1 MRTSSGARAIAARP
15 VLFFDFDN
23 TITEGDVLDR
33 VIEQFSITDDWK
45 RWEAAWIRGEIST
58 EECLDRQVAGL
69 RVSKAEL
76 LDFVTD
82 FSVDANFESIVR
94 WAACEQIELVIV
106 SDNFSCLVREILF
119 RRALPELPLYANELT
134 FVGNRPK
141 AHFPFKSRDCARCA
155 NCKVTHFKDFPGR
168 STIYVGDGLSDVC
181 PALAAD
187 LVFAKDSLAQYLGN
201 LGAHFEPFVSLET
214 VADFLFGEI
223 GSATVSKRA
232 SRRMRAG
239 VPALNIEKPM
249 SERVADET

>member
-1 MRTSSGARAIAARP
+1 MRTTTDARAIATRP

-33 VIEQFSITDDWK
+33 VIERFSVTDDWK
-45 RWEAAWIRGEIST
+45 RWEGAWIRGEIST

-69 RVSKAEL
+69 RASKAEL
-76 LDFVTD
+76 LDFVAD
-82 FSVDANFESIVR
+82 FSVDKNFESIVR
-94 WAACEQIELVIV
+94 WAACEQIELAIV
-106 SDNFSCLVREILF
+106 SDNFSCLVREILS
-119 RRALPELPLYANELT
+119 RSALPKLPLYANQLT

-155 NCKVTHFKDFPGR
+155 NCKVTHFNNFPGR

-187 LVFAKDSLAQYLGN
+187 LVFAKDSLATYLGSR
-201 LGAHFEPFVSLET
+201 GVRFEPFASLET
-214 VADFLFGEI
+214 VADFLIGGI
-223 GSATVSKRA
+223 GSTIISKRA
-232 SRRMRAG
+232 SRRMRGG

-249 SERVADET
+249 SKRVADDT